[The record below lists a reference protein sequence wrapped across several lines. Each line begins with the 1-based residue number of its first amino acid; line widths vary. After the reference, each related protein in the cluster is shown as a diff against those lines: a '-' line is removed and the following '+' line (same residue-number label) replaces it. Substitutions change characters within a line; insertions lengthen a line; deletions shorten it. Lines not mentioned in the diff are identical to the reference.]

1 MDPGGSKKTI
11 ECVYQLFK
19 KISCGADGSVS
30 GINGS
35 IRPSCLAHVLD
46 ALIVDG
52 RELIDFG
59 AGDGRVLVASLAK
72 GASRAHGYELPA
84 NGAHQFVLNA
94 VLEKIRERGRVH
106 WISKD
111 INNLSELPGGAS
123 CAFSFWVG
131 IPLVTQENILRLCAT
146 SHSIKSLGV
155 FRDSKWRNP
164 DDGEL
169 LKISLLLFGSGHL
182 TLLCVQ

>member
-46 ALIVDG
+46 ALIVNG
-52 RELIDFG
+52 SELIDYG

-94 VLEKIRERGRVH
+94 VLEKIREHAWGRVH
-106 WISKD
+106 WISKNVP
-111 INNLSELPGGAS
+111 IHCQMFKRQCQFTPVPIHLLVSVYPGY
-123 CAFSFWVG
+123 C
-131 IPLVTQENILRLCAT
+131 
-146 SHSIKSLGV
+146 V
-155 FRDSKWRNP
+155 FD
-164 DDGEL
+164 
-169 LKISLLLFGSGHL
+169 
-182 TLLCVQ
+182 